1 MKFLFSIF
9 VALLLPMMA
18 IQYLYPSSVGNF
30 AELVFA
36 AAGVTLFLYAVLA
49 FLSRIH
55 TGLAFLTVGLLI
67 LASLMIRFSY
77 GFLQDFTGMGYTVEF
92 FAHAE
97 WKSAKIAFSEYYFAL
112 LPLMV
117 LVALFFLFLSK
128 LGAEFNHKGF
138 FPGALALFASLV
150 LIFFGSNSSPEVLL
164 ASGYQEF
171 AKRGKIAALNAR
183 VVRTDAAKLLQPL
196 RAQRPLPTEKN
207 FVVAK
212 APADPY
218 NIVVVYLESFNE
230 NLTENDMYPGLTP
243 NMDAMKKKY
252 LSFSNNLSSG
262 YVTIEGIFNS
272 QCGTLVNMAYDNS
285 SLTKAEARITKLPCM
300 GDVLKKAGYKQVYLG
315 GANLSFAG
323 KGDFLLEH
331 GYDQVL
337 GLQHWR
343 AQGFRDQNT
352 IWGIPDTTLFD
363 QAFKKI
369 TEMHKASAPFNV
381 TLLTLG
387 THVPGYTYE
396 GCPDYPRSD
405 EPFIDAIHCT
415 DFLLEKFL
423 SQLDR
428 NGVLENTVVYIQADH
443 GVFHSRD
450 MFRLFQ
456 KQGVLD
462 KRLFTTVVIPEKRKQ
477 TLEIWDTEA
486 QMSSLDMVANV
497 LDLLEVEHNAD
508 FVLARSQINKPA
520 KPRYVLTRYRD
531 YDPEGRPIINE
542 TLGCENAD
550 AIAQPLR
557 LPLDSCD
564 KKRAMD
570 AVYNFGTTFAY
581 KTRDNQVCEY
591 SAHARLDQETGT
603 FHLRWGREY
612 LTGSFSGSGRPV
624 LSRMGIFTVILDE
637 NDQIEQ
643 QLFFSGKF
651 KKRLKELQ
659 QVLESLAPGQRVVL
673 ASNASLDQ
681 IGEEEQA
688 HWPEQLSA
696 SQFVYMTRTPSGFEI
711 ETAQTD
717 VDFSIILR
725 PASCAGGLQVT
736 ARDGAASQD
745 GKIQQCHVQD
755 WGPKTVVQGQA
766 FNRSF
771 QGNSKIWIE
780 TECAVENVSVVLGG
794 RLVDTARDRSR
805 ITGSFSAER
814 SLMRQGK
821 YEVTLYDMNTGHV
834 KKVGD
839 LEATPAP

>member
-1 MKFLFSIF
+1 ML
-9 VALLLPMMA
+9 A
-18 IQYLYPSSVGNF
+18 IQHLYPSSVGDF
-30 AELVFA
+30 AELVFG
-36 AAGVTLFLYAVLA
+36 AAGVALFLYAILIY
-49 FLSRIH
+49 LSRVH
-55 TGLAFLTVGLLI
+55 AGLAFVTVGLLI
-67 LASLMIRFSY
+67 LVSLTIRFSY
-77 GFLQDFTGMGYTVEF
+77 GFLQDFTGMGFTVEF

-97 WKSAKIAFSEYYFAL
+97 WKSAKIAFSEYYFIL

-117 LVALFFLFLSK
+117 LASLFLLFLSK
-128 LGAEFNHKGF
+128 LRPDFHRIGLFQGAI
-138 FPGALALFASLV
+138 ALLASL
-150 LIFFGSNSSPEVLL
+150 LLTFLGSTSSPEALL
-164 ASGYQEF
+164 ATGYQDF
-171 AKRGKIAALNAR
+171 AKRGQLAPLDAM

-196 RAQRPLPTEKN
+196 RPQSPLPKEKN
-207 FVVAK
+207 FVFAK
-212 APADPY
+212 APSDPY
-218 NIVVVYLESFNE
+218 NLVVVYLESFNK

-243 NMDAMKKKY
+243 NMDAISEKY

-285 SLTKAEARITKLPCM
+285 SLTKAEARITNLPCM
-300 GDVLKKAGYKQVYLG
+300 GDVLKKAGYTQAYLG

-343 AQGFRDQNT
+343 ALGFRDQNS

-363 QAFKKI
+363 QALQQI
-369 TEMHKASAPFNV
+369 TAMHNESAPFNV

-387 THVPGYTYE
+387 THVPGFTYE
-396 GCPDYPRSD
+396 GCPDYPLSD

-462 KRLFTTVVIPEKRKQ
+462 KRLFTAVVIPEKRKQ

-486 QMSSLDMVANV
+486 QMSSVDMVANV
-497 LDLLEVEHNAD
+497 LDLLEIEHNAD
-508 FVLARSQINKPA
+508 FVLARSHVNRPA

-531 YDPEGRPIINE
+531 YDPEGQPITNE
-542 TLGCENAD
+542 ALGCENAD
-550 AIAQPLR
+550 AIDQPLR
-557 LPLDSCD
+557 LPLDGCD

-570 AVYNFGTTFAY
+570 AVYNVGATFAY
-581 KTRDNQVCEY
+581 KARDNQVCEY
-591 SAHARLDQETGT
+591 LAHARLDQETGT
-603 FHLRWGREY
+603 FHLRWGREV
-612 LTGSFSGSGRPV
+612 LTGRFSGSGRPV
-624 LSRMGIFTVILDE
+624 LNRMGIFTVILDE

-651 KKRLKELQ
+651 KKRLKELHKL
-659 QVLESLAPGQRVVL
+659 LESLAPGQRVVL

-681 IGEEEQA
+681 VGEEEQA
-688 HWPEQLSA
+688 HWPEQLRA
-696 SQFVYMTRTPSGFEI
+696 SRFVYMTRTPSGFEI
-711 ETAQTD
+711 ETAQID
-717 VDFSIILR
+717 SDFSTILR

-736 ARDGAASQD
+736 VKDGAASQD
-745 GKIQQCHVQD
+745 GKIQQCHIQD
-755 WGPKTVVQGQA
+755 WGPKIVVQGQA
-766 FNRSF
+766 FNRNF
-771 QGNSKIWIE
+771 QGNSEIWVE
-780 TECAVENVSVVLGG
+780 TECAVENVSVVLEG
-794 RLVDTARDRSR
+794 RLVDTDQDRSR

-814 SLMRQGK
+814 SLTRLGK
-821 YEVTLYDMNTGHV
+821 YEVTLYDINTGHI
-834 KKVGD
+834 KKVGT